1 MLITI
6 KVPDNAVR
14 IMYTQLY
21 QDGIHETETRQV
33 TAGMIMRVE
42 NENAGEPIRLR
53 CNSIEFARIQKQ
65 EGTHEPEGR

>member
-6 KVPDNAVR
+6 KVPDDTVR
-14 IMYTQLY
+14 IMYTQLD
-21 QDGIHETETRQV
+21 QDGIYETETRCV

-53 CNSIEFARIQKQ
+53 CNSIEFARILKQ